1 MHNCDLA
8 SLQPMPLAMAS
19 PHLISRLWRFGDS
32 CGDNDDNIVDDDDG
46 DGGGDDGEGDIDGG
60 YGGDYDG
67 CDDDDNEGDDEDGG
81 EDLRWADYAGSIV
94 ILLQGD
100 PWHWQGLDLVI
111 TFAPFLLQDA
121 DDGDDGEDG

>member
-19 PHLISRLWRFGDS
+19 PHLVSRLQRFGVS
-32 CGDNDDNIVDDDDG
+32 CGDNDDNIADDDDG
-46 DGGGDDGEGDIDGG
+46 HGGGDDDGGG

-67 CDDDDNEGDDEDGG
+67 CDDDDDEDDDEDGG
-81 EDLRWADYAGSIV
+81 EDLRWADYAASIV

-111 TFAPFLLQDA
+111 TFAPFLLKMLMMA
-121 DDGDDGEDG
+121 MMVRTGDG